1 MKPIKEWLK
10 ILREQLIE
18 VDAERRLSTMLVI
31 SVTACEVLLA
41 VLANFVVGFFIG
53 GAPINYG
60 VLVVVM
66 LVWSVMEFPYDR
78 AWSMSDQEI
87 QYHCEGRLHRVA
99 MGSMAILGLLLAL
112 AAVLVNRL
120 RNT

>member
-1 MKPIKEWLK
+1 MKPVKEWPK
-10 ILREQLIE
+10 ILKEQLIE
-18 VDAERRLSTMLVI
+18 VDAERRLSTILVI
-31 SVTACEVLLA
+31 AVTACEVMLA
-41 VLANFVVGFFIG
+41 VLANFAVGLFMS
-53 GAPINYG
+53 GAPIDYG

-66 LVWSVMEFPYDR
+66 FVWSVMNFPHDR

-99 MGSMAILGLLLAL
+99 MGALAILGLLLAL